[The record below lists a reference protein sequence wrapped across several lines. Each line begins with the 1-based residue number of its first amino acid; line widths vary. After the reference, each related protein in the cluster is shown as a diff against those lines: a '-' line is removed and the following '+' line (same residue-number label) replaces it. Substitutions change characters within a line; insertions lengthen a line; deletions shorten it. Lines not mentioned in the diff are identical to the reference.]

1 LNVTEARTLWQDQ
14 DGVLSGGSGIVRA
27 AAFPVGDGIRVG
39 VTLTIRVPD
48 DFFRPV
54 DGGGASA
61 TLLLNPDEAR
71 GFATWL
77 NAAANAADAAGPP
90 LYA

>member
-1 LNVTEARTLWQDQ
+1 MTEPRTLWQAEDE
-14 DGVLSGGSGIVRA
+14 VLSGGSGMVQA
-27 AAFPVGDGIRVG
+27 AAFPVAGSERVG

-48 DFFRPV
+48 GFFRPI

-61 TLLLNPDEAR
+61 TLLLNPQEAR
-71 GFATWL
+71 GFASWL
-77 NAAANAADAAGPP
+77 DAAADAADAAGPP

>member
-1 LNVTEARTLWQDQ
+1 M
-14 DGVLSGGSGIVRA
+14 LSGGRGMVRA
-27 AAFPVGDGIRVG
+27 AAFSVADGIRVG

-48 DFFRPV
+48 GFFRPI

-61 TLLLNPDEAR
+61 TLLLNPGEAR
-71 GFATWL
+71 GFAAWID
-77 NAAANAADAAGPP
+77 AAADAVDAAGPP

>member
-1 LNVTEARTLWQDQ
+1 MNEPRTLWQDE
-14 DGVLSGGSGIVRA
+14 DGVLSGGSGMVRA
-27 AAFPVGDGIRVG
+27 AAFSVADGIRVG

-48 DFFRPV
+48 GFFRPI

-61 TLLLNPDEAR
+61 TLLLNPGEAR
-71 GFATWL
+71 GFAGWL
-77 NAAANAADAAGPP
+77 DAAADAADAAGPP